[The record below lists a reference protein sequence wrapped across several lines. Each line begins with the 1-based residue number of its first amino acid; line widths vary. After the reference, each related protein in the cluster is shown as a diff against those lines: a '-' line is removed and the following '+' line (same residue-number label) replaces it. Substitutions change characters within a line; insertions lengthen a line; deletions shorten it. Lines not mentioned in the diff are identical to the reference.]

1 MANTLNKIGIT
12 TGNTVEAYHV
22 TQSIDAFTGTEA
34 YDISL
39 SGSFTLINGTQGA
52 NKIAVSDTNG
62 KISFTSNITASLHG
76 TASFSTSS
84 SYAQIASFSTS
95 SSYAGNSFYSVS
107 ASLAQTA
114 ISSNFA
120 TSASFAPNFANT
132 NLTFSGNRTHS
143 TAGNTL
149 IITDGTN
156 DRLEILSTETVFN
169 DSGASIDFR
178 VESDNEPNALLVDAS
193 TNQVRIGGNG
203 SESQPS
209 LYFGTNSDTG
219 FYNRGL
225 SDTICVSTNGNETA
239 RITPLQLIIG
249 DENFQ
254 SNQNYAQ
261 PGVMSSGW
269 LYGTGPI
276 SSNLFFGSS
285 GFGRGIGNKGGISI
299 EYVVS
304 SSLIPP
310 ANGNKI
316 NFLTIP
322 SGSSLSATGSIGL
335 TATSALRIDCDY
347 GPNEPNIEIPYRLT
361 LGTLWSG
368 TNTGIGRDS
377 STGQIT
383 AVSSDQRL
391 KTNIQTLTG
400 SLNKIKALRGTQFE
414 WTNENDIE
422 FRIGSDAFGTQIG
435 LIAQEVEQ
443 VLPEVVKPNGVKD
456 YKSVEYDKIV
466 AVLIEAIKEQQQQ
479 IDNLQQQIDS
489 LKS

>member
-1 MANTLNKIGIT
+1 MLL
-12 TGNTVEAYHV
+12 
-22 TQSIDAFTGTEA
+22 QSGSPVPTNVFSIPTNGAA
-34 YDISL
+34 VL
-39 SGSFTLINGTQGA
+39 SGSLRIVNPT
-52 NKIAVSDTNG
+52 
-62 KISFTSNITASLHG
+62 TAL
-76 TASFSTSS
+76 STS
-84 SYAQIASFSTS
+84 
-95 SSYAGNSFYSVS
+95 GNVIVTG
-107 ASLAQTA
+107 SLTVTGSQV
-114 ISSNFA
+114 II
-120 TSASFAPNFANT
+120 
-132 NLTFSGNRTHS
+132 NRS
-143 TAGNTL
+143 
-149 IITDGTN
+149 
-156 DRLEILSTETVFN
+156 
-169 DSGASIDFR
+169 
-178 VESDNEPNALLVDAS
+178 
-193 TNQVRIGGNG
+193 G
-203 SESQPS
+203 SESSPS
-209 LYFGTNSDTG
+209 LYFTNDSNTG

-239 RITPLQLIIG
+239 RITPLQLIVG
-249 DENFQ
+249 DENFT
-254 SNQNYAQ
+254 SEENYAQ

-304 SSLIPP
+304 SSLIAP

-316 NFLTIP
+316 NFFTIP
-322 SGSSLSATGSIGL
+322 SGSSLSATGSLGL
-335 TATSALRIDCDY
+335 TASPALRIDCDY